1 MTVFMK
7 QAKQIMIT
15 CCHLLLNQKR
25 YSVAANMIGF
35 GFYDWKRKGSII
47 YIMLSMTYTM
57 TLGRSKKKN
66 SHIVGTKKNC
76 RDCFNQNI
84 DNIK

>member
-1 MTVFMK
+1 
-7 QAKQIMIT
+7 
-15 CCHLLLNQKR
+15 
-25 YSVAANMIGF
+25 
-35 GFYDWKRKGSII
+35 
-47 YIMLSMTYTM
+47 MLSMNYTM